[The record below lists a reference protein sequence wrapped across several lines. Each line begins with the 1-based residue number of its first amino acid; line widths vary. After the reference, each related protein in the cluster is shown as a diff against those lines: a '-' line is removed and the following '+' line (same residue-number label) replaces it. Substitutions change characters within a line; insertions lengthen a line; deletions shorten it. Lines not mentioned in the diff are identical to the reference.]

1 MISGTNYDI
10 VRNPKKPAGN
20 GCTFCKQCPSVTKCS
35 ERTKLKMKSQEYILT
50 TKEPSVQETLHARIN
65 AMPLAPT
72 LKGSLLGNVS
82 TKLSRANFII
92 HSASLVSGGTPAI
105 FGMCFCVTFLSEYAK
120 PLNEKIWVS
129 GAAMNTMIT
138 HNLVKKKYVF
148 DETIHHKDGWT
159 SRFNPK
165 LNSQVK
171 KYESSD
177 EDDMPLD
184 QLKV

>member
-1 MISGTNYDI
+1 M
-10 VRNPKKPAGN
+10 
-20 GCTFCKQCPSVTKCS
+20 F
-35 ERTKLKMKSQEYILT
+35 
-50 TKEPSVQETLHARIN
+50 
-65 AMPLAPT
+65 
-72 LKGSLLGNVS
+72 
-82 TKLSRANFII
+82 
-92 HSASLVSGGTPAI
+92 
-105 FGMCFCVTFLSEYAK
+105 FCVTFLSEYAK
-120 PLNEKIWVS
+120 PLNEKVWVS

-148 DETIHHKDGWT
+148 DETIHHKGGWT

>member
-50 TKEPSVQETLHARIN
+50 TKEPSVEETLHALIN

-82 TKLSRANFII
+82 TELSRANFII
-92 HSASLVSGGTPAI
+92 HSTSLVSGGIPDI
-105 FGMCFCVTFLSEYAK
+105 FGMCFCVTFLLEYAK
-120 PLNEKIWVS
+120 PLNENVWVPTWHS
-129 GAAMNTMIT
+129 CIVQQRLCDQTWHFLLEHPPT
-138 HNLVKKKYVF
+138 CPCH
-148 DETIHHKDGWT
+148 
-159 SRFNPK
+159 
-165 LNSQVK
+165 
-171 KYESSD
+171 
-177 EDDMPLD
+177 PL
-184 QLKV
+184 

>member
-1 MISGTNYDI
+1 
-10 VRNPKKPAGN
+10 
-20 GCTFCKQCPSVTKCS
+20 
-35 ERTKLKMKSQEYILT
+35 MKSQEYILS
-50 TKEPSVQETLHARIN
+50 TKQPSVQEALHARIN

-72 LKGSLLGNVS
+72 LKGSFLGNVS
-82 TKLSRANFII
+82 TKLGRANFII
-92 HSASLVSGGTPAI
+92 HSASLVSGGTPDI

-120 PLNEKIWVS
+120 PLNEKVWVS

-171 KYESSD
+171 SMRALTK
-177 EDDMPLD
+177 MTCRWIN
-184 QLKV
+184 

>member
-1 MISGTNYDI
+1 
-10 VRNPKKPAGN
+10 
-20 GCTFCKQCPSVTKCS
+20 
-35 ERTKLKMKSQEYILT
+35 
-50 TKEPSVQETLHARIN
+50 
-65 AMPLAPT
+65 MPLAPT

-82 TKLSRANFII
+82 TELGRANFII
-92 HSASLVSGGTPAI
+92 HSASLVSGGTPDI

-171 KYESSD
+171 SMRALTK
-177 EDDMPLD
+177 MTCRWIN
-184 QLKV
+184 